1 MLETVRLSVCPF
13 VCTKSVRLF
22 FFLSCSFFFFLDFGL
37 VVDVGGGGRR
47 LRRRLRRRRRHRHF
61 HHRRFLLL
69 LFHLADGDAG
79 GVGAADLFLLHL
91 LPLQEAAETAVGQVG
106 HRRHHQA
113 KDEAEK
119 DRSNGEGEKKKH
131 CFLFHCFFPRVNF
144 SENEKTGAATSIAF
158 DEAGFSRDAS

>member
-1 MLETVRLSVCPF
+1 MNEAVRLSVCPF

-22 FFLSCSFFFFLDFGL
+22 FFLSCSFFFLLDFRL

-47 LRRRLRRRRRHRHF
+47 LRRRLRRRRRHRHL

-69 LFHLADGDAG
+69 LHHLPDGRPG

-119 DRSNGEGEKKKH
+119 DRSNGEGEKKRA
-131 CFLFHCFFPRVNF
+131 LFFIPLFFSSGQF
-144 SENEKTGAATSIAF
+144 F
-158 DEAGFSRDAS
+158 